1 MALITAVKQLQNP
14 TKKLPQVEGKE
25 KKKKKKKYKSLEKI
39 PFTLQ
44 WPVII
49 YSVKPTKQ
57 KQYQK
62 IV

>member
-1 MALITAVKQLQNP
+1 MALITTVKQLRYP
-14 TKKLPQVEGKE
+14 TQELPHVSGMA
-25 KKKKKKKYKSLEKI
+25 KKKKKYKSLEKI